1 MKGSRAAIRY
11 AKAIFSLANDINM
24 STNVYDDMLLYIN
37 LSSNEK
43 SFSEM
48 LANSVIDTKSKQEII
63 LSLNKN
69 MSELSKDLIALLISN
84 KRLSILVDVSNA
96 YKSLYEKANNMT
108 KAVVITAVPITD
120 SIKEKALQKINSISS
135 KKVEINNVIDK
146 NILGG
151 FILRYDGKEYNA
163 SLSNKLQK
171 IKKELI

>member
-1 MKGSRAAIRY
+1 MKESRAAIRY
-11 AKAIFSLANDINM
+11 AKAIFSLANESDM
-24 STNVYDDMLLYIN
+24 SIRVYEDMLFYIN
-37 LSSNEK
+37 LSSKEK

-48 LANSVIDTKSKQEII
+48 LANSVINTKSKHDII
-63 LSLNKN
+63 LSLNN
-69 MSELSKDLIALLISN
+69 NTSALSKNLIGLLISN
-84 KRLSILVDVSNA
+84 KRLSILVDVCNA

-108 KAVVITAVPITD
+108 KAIVVTALPITD
-120 SIKEKALQKINSISS
+120 NIREAALLKINSISS
-135 KKVEINNVIDK
+135 KKVEINNIIDK

>member
-1 MKGSRAAIRY
+1 MKESRAAIRY
-11 AKAIFSLANDINM
+11 AKAIFSLANESDM
-24 STNVYDDMLLYIN
+24 SLRVYEDMLFYID

-48 LANSVIDTKSKQEII
+48 LANSVINTKSKHDII
-63 LSLNKN
+63 LSLNN
-69 MSELSKDLIALLISN
+69 NTSALSKNLIGLLISN
-84 KRLSILVDVSNA
+84 KRLSILVDVCNA

-108 KAVVITAVPITD
+108 KAIVVTALPITD
-120 SIKEKALQKINSISS
+120 NIREAALLKINSISS
-135 KKVEINNVIDK
+135 KKVEINNIIDK

-171 IKKELI
+171 IKKELL

>member
-1 MKGSRAAIRY
+1 MKESRAAIRY
-11 AKAIFSLANDINM
+11 AKAVFSLANENDM
-24 STNVYDDMLLYIN
+24 SSRVYEDMLFYIN

-48 LANSVIDTKSKQEII
+48 LANSGINTKSKHDII
-63 LSLNKN
+63 LSLNN
-69 MSELSKDLIALLISN
+69 NTSVLSKNLIGLLISN
-84 KRLSILVDVSNA
+84 KRLSILVDVCNA
-96 YKSLYEKANNMT
+96 YKSLYETANDMS
-108 KAVVITAVPITD
+108 KAVVVTAVPITN
-120 SIKEKALQKINSISS
+120 SIKETALTKISSITS
-135 KKVEINNVIDK
+135 KKVEINNFIDK

>member
-1 MKGSRAAIRY
+1 MKESRAAIRY
-11 AKAIFSLANDINM
+11 AKAIFSLANESDM
-24 STNVYDDMLLYIN
+24 SLRVYEDMLFYID

-48 LANSVIDTKSKQEII
+48 LANSVINTKSKHDII
-63 LSLNKN
+63 LSLNN
-69 MSELSKDLIALLISN
+69 NTSALSKNLIGLLISN
-84 KRLSILVDVSNA
+84 KRLSILVDVCNA

-108 KAVVITAVPITD
+108 KAIVVTALPITD
-120 SIKEKALQKINSISS
+120 NIRKAALLKINSISS
-135 KKVEINNVIDK
+135 KKVEINNIIDK

>member
-1 MKGSRAAIRY
+1 MKESRAAIRY
-11 AKAIFSLANDINM
+11 AKAIFSLANESDM
-24 STNVYDDMLLYIN
+24 SLRVYEDMLFYID

-48 LANSVIDTKSKQEII
+48 LANSVINTKSKHDII
-63 LSLNKN
+63 LSLNNNTSALTKN
-69 MSELSKDLIALLISN
+69 LIGLLISN
-84 KRLSILVDVSNA
+84 KRLSILVDVCNA

-108 KAVVITAVPITD
+108 KAIVVTALPITD
-120 SIKEKALQKINSISS
+120 NIREAALLKINSISS
-135 KKVEINNVIDK
+135 KKVEINNIIDK

>member
-1 MKGSRAAIRY
+1 MKESRAAIRY
-11 AKAIFSLANDINM
+11 AKAIFSLANESDM
-24 STNVYDDMLLYIN
+24 SLRVYEDMLFYID
-37 LSSNEK
+37 LSSNKK

-48 LANSVIDTKSKQEII
+48 LANSVINTKSKHDII
-63 LSLNKN
+63 LSLNN
-69 MSELSKDLIALLISN
+69 NTSDLSKNLIGLLISN
-84 KRLSILVDVSNA
+84 KRLSILVDVCNA

-108 KAVVITAVPITD
+108 KAIVVTALPITD
-120 SIKEKALQKINSISS
+120 NIREAALLKINSISS
-135 KKVEINNVIDK
+135 KKVEINNIIDK

>member
-1 MKGSRAAIRY
+1 MKESRAAIRY
-11 AKAIFSLANDINM
+11 AKAIFSLANENDM
-24 STNVYDDMLLYIN
+24 SSRVHEDMLFYIN

-48 LANSVIDTKSKQEII
+48 LANSVINTKSKHDII
-63 LSLNKN
+63 LSLNNNTSVFSKN
-69 MSELSKDLIALLISN
+69 LIGLLISN
-84 KRLSILVDVSNA
+84 KRLSILVDVCNA
-96 YKSLYEKANNMT
+96 YKSLYETANDMT
-108 KAVVITAVPITD
+108 KAIVVTAVPITN
-120 SIKEKALQKINSISS
+120 SIKEAALTKISSISS

>member
-1 MKGSRAAIRY
+1 MKESRAAIRY
-11 AKAIFSLANDINM
+11 AKAIFSLANESDM
-24 STNVYDDMLLYIN
+24 SLRVYEDMLFYID

-48 LANSVIDTKSKQEII
+48 LANSVVNTKSKHDII
-63 LSLNKN
+63 LSLNN
-69 MSELSKDLIALLISN
+69 NTSALSKNLIGLLISN
-84 KRLSILVDVSNA
+84 KRLSILVDVCNA

-108 KAVVITAVPITD
+108 KAIVVTALPITD
-120 SIKEKALQKINSISS
+120 NIREAALLKINSISS
-135 KKVEINNVIDK
+135 KKVEINNIIDK

>member
-1 MKGSRAAIRY
+1 MKESRAAIRY
-11 AKAIFSLANDINM
+11 AKAIFSLANESDM
-24 STNVYDDMLLYIN
+24 SLRVYEDMLFYID

-48 LANSVIDTKSKQEII
+48 LANSVINTKSKHDII
-63 LSLNKN
+63 LSLNN
-69 MSELSKDLIALLISN
+69 NTSALSKNLIGLLISN
-84 KRLSILVDVSNA
+84 KRLSILVDVCNA
-96 YKSLYEKANNMT
+96 YKSLYEKANNIT
-108 KAVVITAVPITD
+108 KAIVVTALPITD
-120 SIKEKALQKINSISS
+120 NIREAALLKINSISS
-135 KKVEINNVIDK
+135 KKVEINNIIDK

>member
-1 MKGSRAAIRY
+1 MKESRAAIRY
-11 AKAIFSLANDINM
+11 AKAIFSLAKESDM
-24 STNVYDDMLLYIN
+24 SSRVYEDMLFYID
-37 LSSNEK
+37 LSSNEN

-48 LANSVIDTKSKQEII
+48 LANSVINTKSKHDII
-63 LSLNKN
+63 LSLNN
-69 MSELSKDLIALLISN
+69 NTSALSKNLIGLLISN
-84 KRLSILVDVSNA
+84 KRLSILVDVCNA

-108 KAVVITAVPITD
+108 KAIVVTALPITD
-120 SIKEKALQKINSISS
+120 NIREAALLKINSISS
-135 KKVEINNVIDK
+135 KKVEINNIIDK

>member
-1 MKGSRAAIRY
+1 MKESRAAIRY
-11 AKAIFSLANDINM
+11 AKAIFSLANESDM
-24 STNVYDDMLLYIN
+24 SLRVYEDMLFYID

-48 LANSVIDTKSKQEII
+48 LANSVINTKSKHDII
-63 LSLNKN
+63 LSLNN
-69 MSELSKDLIALLISN
+69 NTSDLSKNLIGLLISN
-84 KRLSILVDVSNA
+84 KRLSILVDVCNA

-108 KAVVITAVPITD
+108 KAIVVTALPITD
-120 SIKEKALQKINSISS
+120 NIREAALLKINSISS
-135 KKVEINNVIDK
+135 KKVEINNIIDK

>member
-1 MKGSRAAIRY
+1 MKESRAAIRY
-11 AKAIFSLANDINM
+11 AKAIFSLANESDM
-24 STNVYDDMLLYIN
+24 SLRVYEDMLFYID

-48 LANSVIDTKSKQEII
+48 LANSVINTKSKHDII
-63 LSLNKN
+63 LSLNN
-69 MSELSKDLIALLISN
+69 NTSDLSKNLIGLLIFN
-84 KRLSILVDVSNA
+84 KRLSILVDVCNA

-108 KAVVITAVPITD
+108 KAIVVTALPITD
-120 SIKEKALQKINSISS
+120 NIREAALLKINSISS
-135 KKVEINNVIDK
+135 KKVEINNIIDK

>member
-1 MKGSRAAIRY
+1 MKESRAAIRY
-11 AKAIFSLANDINM
+11 AKAIFSLANESDM
-24 STNVYDDMLLYIN
+24 SFRVYEDMLFYID

-48 LANSVIDTKSKQEII
+48 LANSVINTKSKHDII
-63 LSLNKN
+63 LSLNN
-69 MSELSKDLIALLISN
+69 NTSALSKNLIGLLISN
-84 KRLSILVDVSNA
+84 KRLSILVDVCNA

-108 KAVVITAVPITD
+108 KAIVVTALPITD
-120 SIKEKALQKINSISS
+120 NIREAALLKINSISS
-135 KKVEINNVIDK
+135 KKVEINNIIDK

>member
-1 MKGSRAAIRY
+1 MKESRAAIRY
-11 AKAIFSLANDINM
+11 AKAIFSLANESDM
-24 STNVYDDMLLYIN
+24 SLRVYEDMLFYID

-48 LANSVIDTKSKQEII
+48 LANSVINTKSKHDII
-63 LSLNKN
+63 LSLNN
-69 MSELSKDLIALLISN
+69 NSSALSKNLIGLLISN
-84 KRLSILVDVSNA
+84 KRLSILVDVCNA

-108 KAVVITAVPITD
+108 KAIVVTALPITD
-120 SIKEKALQKINSISS
+120 NIREAALLKINSISS
-135 KKVEINNVIDK
+135 KKVEINNIIDK

>member
-1 MKGSRAAIRY
+1 MKESRAAIRY
-11 AKAIFSLANDINM
+11 AKAIFSLANESDM
-24 STNVYDDMLLYIN
+24 SLRVYEDMLFYID

-48 LANSVIDTKSKQEII
+48 LANSVINTKSKHDII
-63 LSLNKN
+63 LSLNN
-69 MSELSKDLIALLISN
+69 NTSALSKNLIGLLISN
-84 KRLSILVDVSNA
+84 KRLSILVDVCNA

-108 KAVVITAVPITD
+108 KAIVVTALPITD
-120 SIKEKALQKINSISS
+120 NIREAALLKINSISS
-135 KKVEINNVIDK
+135 KKVEINNIIDK

>member
-1 MKGSRAAIRY
+1 MKESRAAIRY
-11 AKAIFSLANDINM
+11 AKAIFSLANESDM
-24 STNVYDDMLLYIN
+24 SLRVYEDMLFYID

-48 LANSVIDTKSKQEII
+48 LANSVINTKSKHDII
-63 LSLNKN
+63 LSLNN
-69 MSELSKDLIALLISN
+69 NISALSKNLIGLLISN
-84 KRLSILVDVSNA
+84 KRLSILVDVCNA
-96 YKSLYEKANNMT
+96 YKSFYEKANNMT
-108 KAVVITAVPITD
+108 KAVVVTALPITD
-120 SIKEKALQKINSISS
+120 SIKEAALLKINSISS
-135 KKVEINNVIDK
+135 KKVEINNIIDK

>member
-1 MKGSRAAIRY
+1 MKESRAAIRY
-11 AKAIFSLANDINM
+11 AKAIFSLANEKDM
-24 STNVYDDMLLYIN
+24 SSRVYKDMLFYIN

-43 SFSEM
+43 SFAEM
-48 LANSVIDTKSKQEII
+48 LANSVINTKSKHDII
-63 LSLNKN
+63 LSLNN
-69 MSELSKDLIALLISN
+69 NTSVLSKNLIGLLISN
-84 KRLSILVDVSNA
+84 KRLSILVDVCNA
-96 YKSLYEKANNMT
+96 YKSLYETANDMT
-108 KAVVITAVPITD
+108 KAVVVTAVPITN
-120 SIKEKALQKINSISS
+120 SIKEAALIKISSISS

>member
-1 MKGSRAAIRY
+1 MKESRAAIRY
-11 AKAIFSLANDINM
+11 AKAIFSLANESDM
-24 STNVYDDMLLYIN
+24 SLRVYEDMLFYID

-48 LANSVIDTKSKQEII
+48 LANSVINTKSKHDII
-63 LSLNKN
+63 LSLNN
-69 MSELSKDLIALLISN
+69 NTSALSKNLIGLLISN
-84 KRLSILVDVSNA
+84 KRLSILVDVCNA

-108 KAVVITAVPITD
+108 KAIVVTALPITD
-120 SIKEKALQKINSISS
+120 NIREAALLKINSISS
-135 KKVEINNVIDK
+135 KKVEINNIIDK
-146 NILGG
+146 IILGG